1 MDILS
6 VLLGLLIIVAIVLCG
21 IAIWGI
27 IRVVETARSVRTLAD
42 DLEARLVPLVD
53 KADVTIDAVNAELL
67 RIDGI
72 VSQFEEVGE
81 RLGATT
87 RTVRD
92 ITNAPAEFVGEVAER
107 VRDVLKR
114 RKSRSGE
121 PQREDLDGN

>member
-53 KADVTIDAVNAELL
+53 KADVTVDAVNAELL